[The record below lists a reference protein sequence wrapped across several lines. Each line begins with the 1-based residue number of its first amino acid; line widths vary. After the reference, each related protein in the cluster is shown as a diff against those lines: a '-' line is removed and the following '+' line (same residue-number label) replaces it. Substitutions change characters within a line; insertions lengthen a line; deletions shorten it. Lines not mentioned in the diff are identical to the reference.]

1 LQDEGPGDDI
11 IECGEYGEVPRSVC
25 EFYLSSRQNSQN
37 TSPAPGTVSPGRR
50 EQLNR
55 IFDTLQLQF
64 NLMAE
69 QLSDWFKSKEVSR
82 DCLTSLGFVHITAS
96 QLAARLGEVSIH
108 NGFENSTALSGL
120 LRPGTAEY
128 DVAVQRGFTVGDSF
142 TQTSGTGAMASLNSP
157 DIWLSPFRLKA
168 DNWASNA
175 ATLVHE
181 ALHTFNKTDEE
192 LQRAL
197 WGFGSEIGAAS
208 VNITDR
214 IRTDCFSGYRGP
226 K

>member
-1 LQDEGPGDDI
+1 
-11 IECGEYGEVPRSVC
+11 
-25 EFYLSSRQNSQN
+25 
-37 TSPAPGTVSPGRR
+37 
-50 EQLNR
+50 
-55 IFDTLQLQF
+55 
-64 NLMAE
+64 
-69 QLSDWFKSKEVSR
+69 
-82 DCLTSLGFVHITAS
+82 
-96 QLAARLGEVSIH
+96 
-108 NGFENSTALSGL
+108 
-120 LRPGTAEY
+120 
-128 DVAVQRGFTVGDSF
+128 
-142 TQTSGTGAMASLNSP
+142 MASLNSP

-175 ATLVHE
+175 ATLAHE